1 MGAAYICTTC
11 GLQFPPSDNP
21 PARCPICSDYR
32 QFVPR
37 GGQRWTTLEELRR
50 EHRNAFQ
57 QLEPGLIAIATTPEF
72 AIGERALLVRTP
84 DGNVLWDCIALIDD
98 ATIEIIR
105 GLGGLRAIALSH
117 PHYYTTIVEWGRAFG
132 APVLVHEGDREWA
145 VRREGVTFWTGES
158 RDVVPGVRLVH
169 CGGHFSG
176 SAILHWAPGADGRGV
191 LLTGDTIQ
199 VLPDNRQVSFM
210 RSYPN
215 MIPLPASEV
224 TRIAG
229 IACARPFER
238 IYGAF
243 WDRDLSSDGPKR
255 VQESAERYV
264 AWLNG
269 RGTDAPVS

>member
-1 MGAAYICTTC
+1 
-11 GLQFPPSDNP
+11 
-21 PARCPICSDYR
+21 
-32 QFVPR
+32 
-37 GGQRWTTLEELRR
+37 
-50 EHRNAFQ
+50 
-57 QLEPGLIAIATTPEF
+57 
-72 AIGERALLVRTP
+72 
-84 DGNVLWDCIALIDD
+84 VLWDCIALIDD

-243 WDRDLSSDGPKR
+243 WDRDLTSDGPRR